1 MKEIQKNRSQYSNNK
16 QKNSSLKTI
25 QIQNGS
31 TKATSSLLGNGFL
44 SQEFIVSKDK
54 NQRKKVQNQK
64 ISKKQNLF
72 DLERTLDINIEIL
85 RNYFKTTT
93 TTMTL
98 LNQDKKILE
107 EIENIAK
114 RYEKKKEIIQ
124 KIKEKKSK
132 NLIQLQIFF
141 EHKRK
146 LEESIESKKDS
157 LFDNEDA
164 VNNKD
169 EYVKLFQKKFIE
181 VEIYLKR
188 VTSDMPDTKR
198 KKYYQNYKMDNFL
211 ILNTTLNKKKQKIIE
226 DITKYDEAK
235 KSVKLENQKIKKDEI
250 ILHNKDD
257 EEEDKI
263 KNETENIKIKT
274 ELNEEYYNRL
284 INKKKAKIEKLQNFF
299 NFNMDK
305 IHELLGQNESMKNIN
320 IDNINI
326 DNINLD
332 NINIDNINENKKE
345 SPKFKKVIVKKKKNE
360 RSKMEIKE
368 DDDDAIKIS
377 KLPKDMTN
385 RMNSFVELSF
395 LNDNSRIKQ
404 SVNRYN
410 NISRFGGDI
419 SAIDKID
426 D

>member
-1 MKEIQKNRSQYSNNK
+1 MKESQKYRQQSQNFYSK
-16 QKNSSLKTI
+16 QKNTSSKN
-25 QIQNGS
+25 IQNGS
-31 TKATSSLLGNGFL
+31 TKATSSIFTPGFL
-44 SQEFIVSKDK
+44 SQQFIVSKEK
-54 NQRKKVQNQK
+54 NQNKKYKNGNN
-64 ISKKQNLF
+64 SKKNNLY

-235 KSVKLENQKIKKDEI
+235 KTVKLENQKIKKDEI
-250 ILHNKDD
+250 ILHNKED
-257 EEEDKI
+257 EEESKI

-284 INKKKAKIEKLQNFF
+284 INKKN
-299 NFNMDK
+299 
-305 IHELLGQNESMKNIN
+305 
-320 IDNINI
+320 
-326 DNINLD
+326 
-332 NINIDNINENKKE
+332 
-345 SPKFKKVIVKKKKNE
+345 
-360 RSKMEIKE
+360 
-368 DDDDAIKIS
+368 
-377 KLPKDMTN
+377 
-385 RMNSFVELSF
+385 
-395 LNDNSRIKQ
+395 
-404 SVNRYN
+404 
-410 NISRFGGDI
+410 
-419 SAIDKID
+419 
-426 D
+426 

>member
-85 RNYFKTTT
+85 KNYFKTTT
-93 TTMTL
+93 STMTL
-98 LNQDKKILE
+98 LNQDQPIMEKLEKI
-107 EIENIAK
+107 IKTHN
-114 RYEKKKEIIQ
+114 KKKEIIN

-132 NLIQLQIFF
+132 NLIQQQICM

-146 LEESIESKKDS
+146 LEETIEKYKDS

-169 EYVKLFQKKFIE
+169 EYVKLFQKKFVE

-188 VTSDMPDTKR
+188 ITTDMQDIRR

-211 ILNTTLNKKKQKIIE
+211 ILNTNLNKKKQKIIE
-226 DITKYDEAK
+226 EISKYDSDK
-235 KSVKLENQKIKKDEI
+235 RNLKSENQKIKKEEVI
-250 ILHNKDD
+250 EHIKDD
-257 EEEDKI
+257 ENENEI
-263 KNETENIKIKT
+263 KNEQQELKAKNELIKETYNVLIKDKIDKINILKQFIENHNKIENMIMNKNEIKINS
-274 ELNEEYYNRL
+274 ENN
-284 INKKKAKIEKLQNFF
+284 
-299 NFNMDK
+299 
-305 IHELLGQNESMKNIN
+305 NIN
-320 IDNINI
+320 INKVS
-326 DNINLD
+326 
-332 NINIDNINENKKE
+332 ENKN
-345 SPKFKKVIVKKKKNE
+345 PMFKKVNVKKVTNERNKINKNKNDEIQKSNLPNDMSKRMDSFMDLSIINSQLKTSVIRGPNNKSILWGDMSAIGKNE
-360 RSKMEIKE
+360 
-368 DDDDAIKIS
+368 DDI
-377 KLPKDMTN
+377 
-385 RMNSFVELSF
+385 
-395 LNDNSRIKQ
+395 
-404 SVNRYN
+404 
-410 NISRFGGDI
+410 
-419 SAIDKID
+419 
-426 D
+426 